1 MAVCGN
7 AGISPRLPE
16 REIEMAFNFGASI
29 RLQIAALCFI
39 IIVIIDFI
47 KSKRIKLLTTN
58 LFSAMVGMSA
68 IYMLVDIAT
77 IFTITNITDSI
88 VNVIVHKLFFVMTL
102 TIVFLMSAYVEFTG
116 NARNPNINS
125 ALLVVWVLPYFI
137 CFIGILAGDLFY
149 VCDDKGVYSYGHS
162 VSMLFVGVAVYILVT
177 FIETF
182 RYKAFL
188 TEKKRF
194 ALRMQLLIWSIVGII
209 QFANPYMLLS
219 SLAISLSI
227 TALYFSFENPNENL
241 DENTGA
247 FNARAFSQVFY
258 ETTNCIGKKPV
269 KVAAL
274 VIDDE
279 NIVVGSIGYYRF
291 ESLMA
296 MVADD
301 MRFMFMKP
309 VYRIKSN
316 VFVVIVPESDANFS
330 DKLVK
335 LERKLSFPYKLEDAS
350 IQLKTHAV
358 TMNCPEI
365 TSEPA
370 DITELVSYGS
380 EFGGTGFVREVNSD
394 IVANKKRSD
403 ILSRMMID
411 AIENDGFE
419 VVYQPI
425 YSTAKKAFVSSEA
438 LVRLKDKE
446 TIGFVSPEEFIPLAE
461 KNGYIIKIGE
471 IVFEKVCKTIRTMRD
486 QGLSVDYIE
495 VNLSALQSIDEAVPG
510 GFAEIMKMYGISPDS
525 INLEITETTA
535 VESASMLEKNM
546 RKFRTMGCSFSMDDF
561 GTGYS
566 NLSKMS
572 EVNYDLVKFDKS
584 LIWPSFGENKKE
596 KACIILSNI
605 VNMVSSLGAHIV
617 AEGVETEEMAQGL
630 ADMGVHYLQGYYYSR
645 PISEEAY
652 IEFIREKQAG

>member
-1 MAVCGN
+1 M
-7 AGISPRLPE
+7 
-16 REIEMAFNFGASI
+16 EITFGSSI

-39 IIVIIDFI
+39 IIVTIDFI
-47 KSKRIKLLTTN
+47 KSKRIKLMTTKI
-58 LFSAMVGMSA
+58 FSTMLGLSA
-68 IYMLVDIAT
+68 IYMLVDILT
-77 IFTITNITDSI
+77 IFTITNFTDSV
-88 VNVIVHKLFFVMTL
+88 VNVIAHKIFFVLTL
-102 TIVFLMSAYVEFTG
+102 TIVFLMSAYVEFAG
-116 NARNPNINS
+116 NARNKSINT
-125 ALLVVWVLPYFI
+125 ALTVVWVLPYI
-137 CFIGILAGDLFY
+137 LCFIGILTADLFY
-149 VCDDKGVYSYGHS
+149 LCDDKGVYSYGPA
-162 VSMLFVGVAVYILVT
+162 VNVLFVGIGIYILVT
-177 FIETF
+177 FFETF
-182 RYKAFL
+182 RYKESL

-194 ALRMQLLIWSIVGII
+194 ALRMQLLIWLIVAVI
-209 QFANPYMLLS
+209 QHSNPYMLLS

-227 TALYFSFENPNENL
+227 TALYFSFENPNANI
-241 DENTGA
+241 DENTGV
-247 FNARAFSQVFY
+247 FNTRAFSQVFF
-258 ETTNCIGKKPV
+258 ETTNCIGRKPV
-269 KVAAL
+269 RIAAL

-279 NIVVGSIGYYRF
+279 NIVIGSIGYYRF
-291 ESLMA
+291 EKLMA

-301 MRFMFMKP
+301 MRYMFMKP

-316 VFVVIVPESDANFS
+316 IFAVIVPESEENFS
-330 DKLVK
+330 DRLVK
-335 LERKLSFPYKLEDAS
+335 IERKLSFPYKLEEAS
-350 IQLKTHAV
+350 IQLKAHAV

-370 DITELVSYGS
+370 DIAELVACGS
-380 EFGGTGFVREVNSD
+380 EYGGTGFVREVNSD
-394 IVANKKRSD
+394 IVEKKKRRE

-425 YSTAKKAFVSSEA
+425 YSTEKKAFVSSEA

-471 IVFEKVCKTIRTMRD
+471 IVFEKVCRTIRTIRD
-486 QGLSVDYIE
+486 MGLTLDYIE
-495 VNLSALQSIDEAVPG
+495 VNLSALQSIDEAVPK
-510 GFAEIMKMYGISPDS
+510 GFSDIMKKYGISPKS

-535 VESASMLEKNM
+535 VGSASMLEKNM
-546 RKFRTMGCSFSMDDF
+546 KRFRAMGCSFSMDDF

-584 LIWPSFGENKKE
+584 LIWPSFGDNKKE
-596 KACIILSNI
+596 KSEIILTNT

-652 IEFIREKQAG
+652 IEFIKEKQAG